1 MKIELSKSFAK
12 RFTKRIER
20 YEFDVGINDRPRREP
35 MDSDSYATQDNSIG
49 AYAGGPITKMS
60 RVPSPIKNTDVLES
74 INTRLGFNILQRPF
88 KEKGQNQNIIR
99 FTRQFLRYALE
110 NKSVSKR
117 RLENLLQAVIR
128 NPILKLQYGSNSA
141 LWADAKGFDRYLF
154 HTGQFFRSIVVTL
167 KSRVTK

>member
-1 MKIELSKSFAK
+1 MRVEK
-12 RFTKRIER
+12 
-20 YEFDVGINDRPRREP
+20 YEFDIGINNKPRREP
-35 MDSDSYATQDNSIG
+35 MESGSYDVQDSSIG
-49 AYAGGPITKMS
+49 AYAGGPIKKMS

-74 INTRLGFNILQRPF
+74 INTRLGFNILQKPF
-88 KEKGQNQNIIR
+88 KEKGQNQNIVR

-117 RLENLLQAVIR
+117 RIENLLQAVIR

-141 LWADAKGFDRYLF
+141 FWADAKGFDRYLF

-167 KSRVTK
+167 KKRATK